1 MSIEQQ
7 IQACENQI
15 TRLEQLKRAA
25 AGEHE
30 NHFQN
35 IDDQITDVQ
44 LSRIKKDLDESYQQ
58 MAILKIR
65 RMMGY

>member
-25 AGEHE
+25 TGEYE

>member
-7 IQACENQI
+7 IQACEHQI
-15 TRLEQLKRAA
+15 SRLEQLKHTI
-25 AGEHE
+25 AGNAESRL
-30 NHFQN
+30 QKA
-35 IDDQITDVQ
+35 DDKIIDVQ
-44 LSRIKKDLDESYQQ
+44 LSRINKDLDESYQQ